1 MKLLLFALLMLC
13 SISIVAQQATEPRP
27 GKPITIPTRYFGD
40 RFYAVPVTQNN
51 VTLVLFT
58 DSAGGLFLNTDVV
71 EKLGLATETLKNTEG
86 GRDLTLVSLPSF
98 KPTASIPLP
107 LGSPYDSR
115 VFVRPRRQDIPP
127 FTSEP
132 RDGMLGQQWFAGRV
146 WTFDYPG
153 KALLWRA
160 PNDLPAHDKAHEVQL
175 WFKSNTFG
183 KRANNFA
190 RIQIEVDG
198 EPVDFVLDTG
208 ATNIL
213 SDEVLKQIG
222 DGQAAERATSF
233 LVQSVYDKWHAKHPE
248 WRVLEKIKT
257 LTGSS
262 MIEVPHVK
270 IGGFTV
276 GPVWFTVQPDVGFQG
291 VMGSLTDKRVSGAL
305 GGSALH
311 YFRMTVDWPNGLAV
325 FERP

>member
-1 MKLLLFALLMLC
+1 MKHFLFTLLILC
-13 SISIVAQQATEPRP
+13 SINAVAQQTTEPQP
-27 GKPITIPTRYFGD
+27 GKPIKIPTRYSGD
-40 RFYAVPVTQNN
+40 RFYALPVTQNN

-58 DSAGGLFLNTDVV
+58 DSAGSIYLDTTVV
-71 EKLGLATETLKNTEG
+71 EKLGLATEKVKNES
-86 GRDLTLVSLPSF
+86 GRELTLVSLPSF
-98 KPTASIPLP
+98 KTNASVPIP
-107 LGSPYDSR
+107 LGSSYDSR
-115 VFVRPRRQDIPP
+115 LFVFPPRQFPAP
-127 FTSEP
+127 FVAEP

-175 WFKSNTFG
+175 WFKSNASG

-222 DGQAAERATSF
+222 DGQGAERATSF

-248 WRVLEKIKT
+248 WRVLQNVKT
-257 LTGSS
+257 LTGAS
-262 MIEVPHVK
+262 MIEVPQVK
-270 IGGFTV
+270 IGGFPV

-311 YFRMTVDWPNGLAV
+311 YFRMTVDWPNALAV
-325 FERP
+325 FEHP

>member
-1 MKLLLFALLMLC
+1 MKRLLFTLLILC
-13 SISIVAQQATEPRP
+13 SINIVAQQPTEPRP

-40 RFYAVPVTQNN
+40 RFYALPVTQNN

-58 DSAGGLFLNTDVV
+58 DSAGSIFLNTDLVA
-71 EKLGLATETLKNTEG
+71 KLGLATETVKNES
-86 GRDLTLVSLPSF
+86 GRELTLASLPSF
-98 KPTASIPLP
+98 KPNASIPLP
-107 LGSPYDSR
+107 LGSAYDGR
-115 VFVRPRRQDIPP
+115 LFVFPPRQYPAP
-127 FTSEP
+127 FVSEP
-132 RDGMLGQQWFAGRV
+132 RDGMLGQQWFAERV

-153 KALLWRA
+153 KTLLWRA

-175 WFKSNTFG
+175 WFKANASG
-183 KRANNFA
+183 KRINNFA

-222 DGQAAERATSF
+222 DRQAAERATSF

-248 WRVLEKIKT
+248 WKVLENIKT

-262 MIEVPHVK
+262 MIEAPQVK

-276 GPVWFTVQPDVGFQG
+276 GPVWFTVQPDAGFQG

-311 YFRMTVDWPNGLAV
+311 YFRMTVDWPNALAV